1 MQIKVLKDISV
12 PIATAVP
19 LGGEGL
25 KESCKLPLKGVL
37 IFYASEDLSDSYVTD
52 VIV

>member
-1 MQIKVLKDISV
+1 MLIKVLKDISL

-25 KESCKLPLKGVL
+25 KENYKLPLKGVQNL
-37 IFYASEDLSDSYVTD
+37 CIRRCN
-52 VIV
+52 